1 MPFITDED
9 DIDDGSKALT
19 SDRAKRE
26 SAKNVLATLH
36 NDLSNPQMY
45 VQEVDPETGFPV
57 RKTLVSGGLEY
68 INDNETGR
76 PDAVEYDIDAILSG
90 DVSVE
95 DAMATISGPKRA
107 APPKSPGAAPP
118 SVPAPS
124 SGLDETLRLLGF
136 DFLHAVPTMPT
147 KHVRIAFTGMATFQV
162 PFACHAIVRTES
174 LVVLVTDKRSVPAA
188 GEMDFNVDRGAVQ
201 VSLVCPDQASIP
213 IVAPVPRTV
222 SFEIGILR
230 CTLFAKR
237 F

>member
-26 SAKNVLATLH
+26 SAKNVLTTLH
-36 NDLSNPQMY
+36 NDLSHPQMY
-45 VQEVDPETGFPV
+45 VQEVDPETGFPI
-57 RKTLVSGGLEY
+57 RKTLVPGGLEY
-68 INDNETGR
+68 FNDNATGR
-76 PDAVEYDIDAILSG
+76 PDAVAYDIDAILSG

-107 APPKSPGAAPP
+107 APSPV
-118 SVPAPS
+118 VPAPL
-124 SGLDETLRLLGF
+124 SGLDETLRWLGF
-136 DFLHAVPTMPT
+136 DFLHAAPTMPT

-201 VSLVCPDQASIP
+201 VSLVCPDQSSIP

-237 F
+237 